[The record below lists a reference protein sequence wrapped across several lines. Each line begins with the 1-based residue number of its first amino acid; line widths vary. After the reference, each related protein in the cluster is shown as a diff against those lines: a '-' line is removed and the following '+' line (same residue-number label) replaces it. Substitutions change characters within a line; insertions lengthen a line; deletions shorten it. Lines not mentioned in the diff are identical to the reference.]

1 MQKFVLTA
9 FFCWPGP
16 LNMHLEIGCETGRN
30 NPVILVCW
38 GCCMTINH
46 LEEGLAGFLA
56 APGPESAFRLISHC
70 RGYLANIAAGWREPG
85 LNRLDKI
92 RELASEMLLILLE
105 DFDRARVVHPKSV
118 LAFVHQRLKRL
129 TRRQRREIAF
139 GLADSLPEIGRTEF
153 TARRLEFADEIFR
166 TVRDFLV
173 SYPNEMASQLA
184 FLFIHI
190 FPEVPWASRMLA
202 EQENAAP
209 DRRLEA
215 DKKRMALFN
224 NQLRQRF
231 KKLELGEWR
240 EVTSWNSGERS
251 HLAWRIISISPAE
264 VSAAVA
270 DDLAI
275 LDTWR
280 ERIDRRQAQSP
291 HDLAAALRV
300 HRDMR
305 ARIASPEMCYLAAEE
320 AAPWGDPADF
330 LLQIIGKCPE
340 LYQVAESTGELQ
352 VEELATA
359 PVDDGDDPDF
369 IRLAEELS
377 HWFGTL
383 QEKRTP
389 ENQKKGQPLF
399 KYS

>member
-1 MQKFVLTA
+1 
-9 FFCWPGP
+9 
-16 LNMHLEIGCETGRN
+16 
-30 NPVILVCW
+30 
-38 GCCMTINH
+38 MTTNH

-56 APGPESAFRLISHC
+56 APGPESAFRLITLC

-92 RELASEMLLILLE
+92 RELAGEMLLILLE

-118 LAFVHQRLKRL
+118 LVFVHQRLKRL

-153 TARRLEFADEIFR
+153 TARRLEFADEIFK
-166 TVRDFLV
+166 TVRDFLT

-184 FLFIHI
+184 FLFIHV
-190 FPEVPWASRMLA
+190 FPEIPWASRMLA
-202 EQENAAP
+202 EHEGVAP
-209 DRRLEA
+209 ERRLEA
-215 DKKRMALFN
+215 DKKRMTLFN
-224 NQLRQRF
+224 SQLRQRF
-231 KKLELGEWR
+231 KTLEQGEWR
-240 EVTSWNSGERS
+240 EITTWNSGERS

-264 VSAAVA
+264 VSAPVA
-270 DDLAI
+270 EDLAE
-275 LDTWR
+275 LDAWR

-291 HDLAAALRV
+291 LDLAAALRV

-305 ARIASPEMCYLAAEE
+305 DRVACPAHPEACSLAAEE
-320 AAPWGDPADF
+320 AAPWGESDDF

-340 LYQVAESTGELQ
+340 LYQVAETSSELQ
-352 VEELATA
+352 VENLMTA
-359 PVDDGDDPDF
+359 PPDDADDPDF

-383 QEKRTP
+383 QENRTP
-389 ENQKKGQPLF
+389 KNEKQGQPLF